1 VTAEVSFRWVKSS
14 YSDNGGNCVEVAL
27 WTKSSYS
34 NPSTGGDCVEVALN
48 IAAQDTTVPVRDSK
62 TPDGPILG
70 FSTSAFTSFTES
82 LKA

>member
-1 VTAEVSFRWVKSS
+1 MTTEVFFRWVKSS
-14 YSDNGGNCVEVAL
+14 YSNNGGDCVEVAL

-34 NPSTGGDCVEVALN
+34 NPGNGGDCVEVALN
-48 IAAQDTTVPVRDSK
+48 LAVQGTAVPVRDSK
-62 TPDGPILG
+62 SPDGPILG